1 MLFTCYIS
9 YEDDIKQKEKRT
21 NEKEGRGKIYIKT
34 NNLLHSQLNI
44 HTHTHT
50 RVTEERNKQILQR
63 ILYIVLQYD
72 KAL

>member
-1 MLFTCYIS
+1 MLLFTCYIS
-9 YEDDIKQKEKRT
+9 YEDDIKQDKFT
-21 NEKEGRGKIYIKT
+21 NEKEGRGKIY
-34 NNLLHSQLNI
+34 NLLHSQLNI

-50 RVTEERNKQILQR
+50 RETEERNKQILQR